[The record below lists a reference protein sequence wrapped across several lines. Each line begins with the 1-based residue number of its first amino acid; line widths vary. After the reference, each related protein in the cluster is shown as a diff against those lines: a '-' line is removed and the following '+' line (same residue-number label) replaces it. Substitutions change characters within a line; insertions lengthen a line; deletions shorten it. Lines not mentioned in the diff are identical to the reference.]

1 MFKSKWVFP
10 KLVMALALF
19 GVIAIPAQAAGAATS
34 MAPTLGLNVLLIGAP
49 VTSPLDPTT
58 AAWESALTNEG
69 VPYTEVDGVGAT
81 TGSWTVTLPALTT
94 SATVGNF
101 DAVVIADS
109 PSYFAAGQLTALD
122 TYEADFGIR
131 QIDGYV
137 YPITTEGD
145 TDISTEVLD
154 STTATL
160 TAAGLA
166 ALPSLEGTISF
177 SAGTNGY
184 PSTASAGFTPWIT
197 NSAGVLAGV
206 YSHPMTD
213 AQAGVSELLLNF
225 DYNASSLQ
233 WEIMAPSLINW
244 VTQDTHL
251 GIDRNYIEM
260 DIDDTFTPDNA
271 WSIAVHDND
280 YSDADSLR
288 MSAADVVTSAQ
299 WSQANDFRMDQL
311 FNFGGS
317 VEYQDCELDLP
328 GDTCP
333 NGVSSIPDPLLA
345 EFQAND
351 PTTGKPYADDFGWLS
366 HTYDTPYLDVGCAT
380 QNYIEAELNE
390 NTSAAAAAPG
400 ATAGTGGLGL
410 TESTN
415 TALAY
420 GYENPQVFVPGNHSG
435 FADLAPGTPA
445 TVDPPDLDSSTAGT
459 GGNLAAGTYEY
470 AVTDQFNG
478 SDPTSTDQSQAYVTA
493 PITVGASGTTALVWQ
508 AICHAA
514 NYIIYRA
521 PVVSGVVGAWTQ
533 VGTYATPSSATLP
546 DNSSGDPVSTTDV
559 TNGGELELTFT
570 DGSTTAAPAGQ
581 TYTDI
586 AEPAGWTPPVV
597 EDANELPWEQNPYFI
612 PALEAVGITAVGAD
626 ASKAYPTDP
635 TDEFGI
641 GATYTGTTYAPGVPF
656 VDGTAEAVPRH
667 PINVFYNASTDNQ
680 ELDEY
685 NTLYDADYPDSQ
697 CHDSSTTT
705 CATTPFTFPQVI
717 SSVVSGMFTNMLSN
731 NPEPTYVHQTNI
743 MGTVPYPTTC
753 STTGGMPPSTYVP
766 STTAAD
772 TTGEG
777 LLYSVLDPLLCQ
789 YNTYFNANTPYQQ
802 LTMGAIGATLQNQ
815 TAWTTALATGKVKAT
830 EQNGIINVT
839 NTTGATVST
848 PITTPA
854 GTTVTGATFGQSYA
868 GAQSGWT
875 SVTASGLSLDA
886 TVGVLVDGAVLTANE
901 GITSPNGEFSL
912 VMQGDGNLVEYDG
925 ATPAWSSGT
934 NTAGSVVEMQTDGNF
949 VIYSGSVYKWQSGTS
964 GNPGAYLVLGNNG
977 ILTVDSASGLPL
989 WGATG
994 IVVPD
999 TTLASNKSITSP
1011 NGTYRLTMQSDGNL
1025 VEYDGAT
1032 AAWSSGTNVAGST
1045 VTMQS
1050 DGNLV
1055 IYSAG
1060 VYKWQSGTSGNPGAY
1075 LVLEDDGVLSVDS
1088 ASGTPIWGATGI
1100 VVPNSTLASNK
1111 SITSPN
1117 GTYRLTMQSDGNLVE
1132 YDGATAAWSSGT
1144 SSAGSTV
1151 TMQNDGNLVIYSA
1164 GVYKWQSGTSGNPGA
1179 YLVLG
1184 DNGILTVDSSQGVAL
1199 WAAVGA
1205 LVPNNSL
1212 TTNESIIS
1220 PNGAYRLTMQSDG
1233 NLVEYNGATVKWASD
1248 TATAGSSVIM
1258 QDDGNLVIYS
1268 SGVEKWQSG
1277 TSGNDF
1283 AYLDLANSGVLTINS
1298 SNGVVLWTS

>member
-1 MFKSKWVFP
+1 MYKSKWLAP
-10 KLVMALALF
+10 KLVMAIALL
-19 GVIAIPAQAAGAATS
+19 GVVALPAQSASAATP
-34 MAPTLGLNVLLIGAP
+34 AQTLDLNVLLIGAP
-49 VTSPLDPTT
+49 VTSPVDASTG
-58 AAWESALTNEG
+58 AWEAALTAEG
-69 VPYTEVDGVGAT
+69 VAYTEVDATGAY
-81 TGSWTVTLPALTT
+81 GSEDITLPALTS
-94 SATVGNF
+94 SATVGDFN
-101 DAVVIADS
+101 AVVITDA
-109 PSYFAAGQLTALD
+109 PAGFAAGQLTTLD
-122 TYEADFGIR
+122 TYEADFGVR
-131 QIDGYV
+131 QIDGSA
-137 YPITTEGD
+137 YPTAALGE
-145 TDISTEVLD
+145 TDINTSVLD
-154 STTATL
+154 NTSGTL
-160 TAAGLA
+160 TDAGLE
-166 ALPSLEGTISF
+166 ALPSLQGTIPF
-177 SAGTNGY
+177 DVGTSGY
-184 PSTASAGFTPWIT
+184 PSTETSTSFVPWIT
-197 NSAGVLAGV
+197 NSTGVLAGV
-206 YSHPMTD
+206 YNHPSTD
-213 AQAGVSELLLNF
+213 AQSNVAELVLNF
-225 DYNASSLQ
+225 TYNASSLQ

-251 GIDRNYIEM
+251 GIDRNYVEM

-288 MSAADVVTSAQ
+288 MSAADVITSAQ

-311 FNFGGS
+311 FNYGGS

-435 FADLAPGTPA
+435 FADLAPGTPS

-546 DNSSGDPVSTTDV
+546 DNSSGDPVSNTNV

-581 TYTDI
+581 TYTDV
-586 AEPAGWTPPVV
+586 AEPAGWTPPIV

-697 CHDSSTTT
+697 CHDTSTTT
-705 CATTPFTFPQVI
+705 CATTPFTFSQVV

-743 MGTVPYPTTC
+743 MGTVPYSTTC
-753 STTGGMPPSTYVP
+753 STTGGMPPTNYTP

-789 YNTYFNANTPYQQ
+789 YNEYFNANTPYEQ
-802 LTMGAIGATLQNQ
+802 LTFGAIGTTLAEQ
-815 TAWTTALATGKVKAT
+815 TAWATALAGGKVTAS
-830 EQNGIINVT
+830 EQDGVITVT
-839 NTTGATVST
+839 NASGATVGT
-848 PITTPA
+848 PITAPT
-854 GTTVTGATFGQSYA
+854 GTTIAGATFGQSYG
-868 GAQSGWT
+868 GAQSSWVADTTSGVTLDAPTTLPTASLSTVATSSTDVFVVGRSPQNALWYQQSSGGGTSWSGWQGLPTTDAASKPSAVISGSNLYVFFRATDNELHYIVRTGTTWGAEQNLGGQISGNPSAAVDGNGRVIVAVLNATGSVYADSLPSGGSWTGWT
-875 SVTASGLSLDA
+875 SLSGTLNGDVTLATLGANVYLLGLNGMGTGWTLEWTAGTTNTWGSWTNLGGVFATGTTLAGVASGSVLH
-886 TVGVLVDGAVLTANE
+886 VQGVN
-901 GITSPNGEFSL
+901 P
-912 VMQGDGNLVEYDG
+912 QG
-925 ATPAWSSGT
+925 TPFETTGSGSSWSAWSSLNGVLAGT
-934 NTAGSVVEMQTDGNF
+934 PSLAAPSAGLFMFGINENGQVWDQEDTTSWQGWNSLSGILEASPVAVAAGANAFVFGLDGD
-949 VIYSGSVYKWQSGTS
+949 GSLWYREWNGTS
-964 GNPGAYLVLGNNG
+964 FEAWTDLG
-977 ILTVDSASGLPL
+977 
-989 WGATG
+989 
-994 IVVPD
+994 
-999 TTLASNKSITSP
+999 
-1011 NGTYRLTMQSDGNL
+1011 
-1025 VEYDGAT
+1025 
-1032 AAWSSGTNVAGST
+1032 
-1045 VTMQS
+1045 
-1050 DGNLV
+1050 
-1055 IYSAG
+1055 
-1060 VYKWQSGTSGNPGAY
+1060 
-1075 LVLEDDGVLSVDS
+1075 GVL
-1088 ASGTPIWGATGI
+1088 AT
-1100 VVPNSTLASNK
+1100 T
-1111 SITSPN
+1111 
-1117 GTYRLTMQSDGNLVE
+1117 
-1132 YDGATAAWSSGT
+1132 
-1144 SSAGSTV
+1144 
-1151 TMQNDGNLVIYSA
+1151 
-1164 GVYKWQSGTSGNPGA
+1164 
-1179 YLVLG
+1179 
-1184 DNGILTVDSSQGVAL
+1184 
-1199 WAAVGA
+1199 
-1205 LVPNNSL
+1205 
-1212 TTNESIIS
+1212 
-1220 PNGAYRLTMQSDG
+1220 
-1233 NLVEYNGATVKWASD
+1233 
-1248 TATAGSSVIM
+1248 
-1258 QDDGNLVIYS
+1258 
-1268 SGVEKWQSG
+1268 
-1277 TSGNDF
+1277 
-1283 AYLDLANSGVLTINS
+1283 
-1298 SNGVVLWTS
+1298 